1 MSSVDF
7 KALRSSVTLEQVL
20 AMLDVKLL
28 KKSNEQLRGPCP
40 ICSHQK
46 TFVVTPG
53 KGLWICFSKDC
64 GSKGGDMIALVQ
76 KVRGYGDDVRKA
88 ALDIMQHFS
97 LNGQKANG
105 EGLSNIASYLQ
116 PEHEAVQALGLSKE
130 TCIEWGAGFKPKGV
144 LSGRLAIPVH
154 DQVGTLVAYIGHAL
168 KKDQETLAFVKDFE
182 PDAYLFNARHFPVG
196 SEPEELMVADNPL
209 KVLVAY
215 QHGLFNVISFIG
227 PPTPRSL
234 KMLAEW
240 MEERLYKNVTLI

>member
-28 KKSNEQLRGPCP
+28 KKSNDQLRGPCP
-40 ICSHQK
+40 IFGHYK

-64 GSKGGDMIALVQ
+64 GSTGGDMIALVQ

-97 LNGQKANG
+97 LNGSKTHG

-130 TCIEWGAGFKPKGV
+130 TCVQWRAGFKPKGV
-144 LSGRLAIPVH
+144 LSGRLAIPCY
-154 DQVGTLVAYIGHAL
+154 DLAGTLVAYIGHAL

-182 PDAYLFNARHFPVG
+182 PDAYLFNAHRFPVG
-196 SEPEELMVADNPL
+196 SEPEEMMLADNPL
-209 KVLVAY
+209 KVMLAH
-215 QHGLFNVISFIG
+215 QHGLSAISFIG

-234 KMLAEW
+234 KLLAEW